1 MREKE
6 LKKKVF
12 EWDTE
17 SWSKAFELWDE
28 ALKNITPGKAL
39 ELGGRRGGPSLYLAS
54 KGFDV
59 LCTDINKDFLDQARA
74 FHQKEDVSDR
84 VKYESLDALN
94 IHYENEFDVVIL
106 KYILGGIDRDNK
118 YYKKSHKKILK
129 QIHKALKP
137 GGYFLF
143 AENLKRS
150 KLHLTARE
158 KLRKWVNTWRYLDH
172 RDLDDY
178 FEPFS
183 KVKIKRSGFA
193 GAFGLN
199 ESMKN
204 AFGKI
209 DGLLLN
215 SITPKSWK
223 YIAYGYAKK

>member
-1 MREKE
+1 MKEKE

-12 EWDTE
+12 EWDVE

-28 ALKNITPGKAL
+28 ALKNINPGKAL

-74 FHQKEDVSDR
+74 FHEKENVSDR

-94 IHYENEFDVVIL
+94 IHYENEFDVVIF
-106 KYILGGIDRDNK
+106 KSILGGIDRDNEE
-118 YYKKSHKKILK
+118 YKESHKKILK
-129 QIHKALKP
+129 EIHKALKP
-137 GGYFLF
+137 GGYLLF
-143 AENLKRS
+143 AENLMGS

-158 KLRKWVNTWRYLDH
+158 KLRKWGDTWRYLDH
-172 RDLDDY
+172 RDLGEY

-183 KVKIKRSGFA
+183 QVKIKRGGFA